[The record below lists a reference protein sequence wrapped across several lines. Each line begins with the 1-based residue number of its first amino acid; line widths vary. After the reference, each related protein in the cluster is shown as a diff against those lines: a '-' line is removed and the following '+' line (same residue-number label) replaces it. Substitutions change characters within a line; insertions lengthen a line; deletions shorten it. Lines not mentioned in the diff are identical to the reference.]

1 MTSKNLSYKTLVRR
15 NLSSRLWA
23 VVLTLLGSLSAL
35 LLPVFVFNQDFQRRM
50 EEYTH
55 LTEAGRTAVTKEQ
68 ILREAQENIFQI
80 LSMDNPF
87 IKIVIVFMAILCGVA
102 VFRYLHDRQQ
112 VDFYHALPMNRGRLF
127 VLNYISGIL
136 LVLPVFLIVFGLTV
150 VAVMSMKLG
159 GLLTA
164 GGLIQTFLAHIVF
177 FLLNYTLAVVCT
189 VVTGNTIITILLGVW
204 AQLGIPLFAIMIDAW
219 KMSCLQTYVEHA
231 NGWYFMSP
239 IIKYFATS
247 AETQGMSLFGASF
260 DSVSGMRALIAPTIW
275 TIVLLALAYVLFVR
289 RKSER
294 AGTAIAFA
302 PLKAP
307 IRWYMCLFMGSACAW
322 LFKTLFIGSDN
333 WEWFGLLLG
342 IVLFH
347 AVVEIIYDFDFKAM
361 FHHWKQMIV
370 ICIVAVAALAGL
382 RMDVFGY
389 NRYIPKETDIAAVGL
404 WNMADRSRY
413 GFNWGEPKTRDIV
426 PLTDPESI
434 HLVTQIAERLVPQV
448 GQALFPV
455 DSETEQ
461 ENNPYT
467 DVYIHYEL
475 KNGKRV
481 SRKYVTGEKLIRDL
495 LDPLMQSEGYIKSYM
510 ALQQAQIPENTAD
523 GDIRLQVTAQMVPM
537 GLGTNY
543 VIEKTTDIE
552 RVLDALKEEQIRNVA
567 KHNQEIP
574 VMQMRFLG
582 SAEEDQTAFEEEM
595 YSFLMTD
602 LREMSVYP
610 SDTQTLALLKQLVG
624 LEPQPLDVTRV
635 EWIEIQQFP
644 TKLVADSDD
653 AMEKLITI
661 RDPETIAALTQDICS
676 DNQIYSAGKD
686 VTWENFDRQDYLEFR
701 LYYRDGN
708 RGTSGVS
715 ARYPKGKAPIELLR
729 QITGLPLRA
738 E

>member
-1 MTSKNLSYKTLVRR
+1 MTSKNSSYKTLVRR

-23 VVLTLLGSLSAL
+23 VVLTFLGSLSTL
-35 LLPVFVFNQDFQRRM
+35 LLPVFVVNQNFQRQM
-50 EEYTH
+50 EEYAH
-55 LTEAGRTAVTKEQ
+55 LIEAGRKPTSKEE
-68 ILREAQENIFQI
+68 ILRGAQDTALQI

-87 IKIVIVFMAILCGVA
+87 IKIVVVFLAILCGVA
-102 VFRYLHDRQQ
+102 MFRYLHDRQQ

-127 VLNYISGIL
+127 VLNYVSGIL
-136 LVLPVFLIVFGLTV
+136 LVLPVFLLVFVLTTIV
-150 VAVMSMKLG
+150 AMSMGLG

-164 GGLIQTFLAHIVF
+164 GGWIQTFLAHTVF

-189 VVTGNTIITILLGVW
+189 VVTGNTIITILLGIW
-204 AQLGIPLFAIMIDAW
+204 AEVSIPLFALMIDAW
-219 KMSCLQTYVEHA
+219 KISYLQTYVEHT
-231 NGWYFMSP
+231 NGLYFMSP

-247 AETQGMSLFGASF
+247 AEKQGMTFFGTPF
-260 DSVSGMRALIAPTIW
+260 DSGSGMHGLIAPAIW

-294 AGTAIAFA
+294 AGTAIAFT

-322 LFKTLFIGSDN
+322 MFTELFYGN
-333 WEWFGLLLG
+333 EYWRWFGLFLG

-361 FHHWKQMIV
+361 FHHWKQMIAV
-370 ICIVAVAALAGL
+370 CIVAAAALAGL

-413 GFNWGEPKTRDIV
+413 GFSWNEPETRGII
-426 PLTDPESI
+426 PLTDPENI

-448 GQALFPV
+448 GQELFSV
-455 DSETEQ
+455 DSESER

-475 KNGKRV
+475 KNGKQV

-495 LDPLMQSEGYIKSYM
+495 LDPLMQSEAYIKSYM
-510 ALQQAQIPENTAD
+510 ALQQAQIPENTGD

-537 GLGTNY
+537 GLGANY
-543 VIEKTTDIE
+543 VIEKTADIE
-552 RVLDALKEEQIRNVA
+552 RVLEALKKEQIQNAA
-567 KHNQEIP
+567 KHRQEIP

-582 SAEEDQTAFEEEM
+582 SAKEDYTPVAEEM
-595 YSFLMTD
+595 ESFLETRLDSMQ
-602 LREMSVYP
+602 VYP

-624 LEPQPLDVTRV
+624 LEPQSLDVTRV
-635 EWIEIQQFP
+635 EYIEIREFSS
-644 TKLVADSDD
+644 KLYAESDSD
-653 AMEKLITI
+653 AEKLITI
-661 RDPETIAALTQDICS
+661 RDPETITALVQDLCGES
-676 DNQIYSAGKD
+676 QIYSAGKD
-686 VTWENFDRQDYLEFR
+686 VAWEEFGGQTHLEFR
-701 LYYRDGN
+701 VWYRDGN
-708 RGTSGVS
+708 RGTTGIS
-715 ARYPKGKAPIELLR
+715 ARYPEGKAPIELLR
-729 QITGLPLRA
+729 EITGLPLGTK
-738 E
+738 